1 MNNFDHS
8 RLTDS
13 DVSPCKIRKLSKSLS
28 KKQAVTDL
36 FSSFVKTHHF
46 RPNIDAQRVHK
57 IIVVKLVER
66 LESKD
71 ARDRKFMQ
79 GILRRIYLKC
89 IDLRPFIRSQYNDVF
104 FRFIFEEND
113 FLCIAG
119 ILDTYYDI
127 IMGFTQPVETEH
139 EQLLFKIL
147 LPLHKPPSL
156 PKYFN
161 QLIKCVIALLI
172 QNPSFIEKYV
182 KGLLRIWPKTSITK
196 VTLFL
201 TEIGRILL
209 IKDEQ
214 EVKKVLPMVFNH
226 MSKCL
231 CNESTKV
238 SEYTLLLWQNYRIL
252 EVIDRNHELIIPIVY
267 PHLLRILIRHLGTS
281 MQSLVS
287 IVLGYLLKMNNALF
301 RSLTSMCMCGKEP
314 MNAKSS
320 ILLEHII

>member
-13 DVSPCKIRKLSKSLS
+13 DVSPCKIRKLSNSLS
-28 KKQAVTDL
+28 KKQAVTEL
-36 FSSFVKTHHF
+36 FSSFVKTHNF
-46 RPNIDAQRVHK
+46 CPNLDVQRIHK

-71 ARDRKFMQ
+71 ANDRKFMQ

-89 IDLRPFIRSQYNDVF
+89 INLRPFIRSQYNDVF
-104 FRFIFEEND
+104 FRFIFEKND
-113 FLCIAG
+113 FLCIAE

-156 PKYFN
+156 PEYFN

-172 QNPSFIEKYV
+172 QNPSFIEKYL

-196 VTLFL
+196 VTFFL
-201 TEIGRILL
+201 NEIGRILL

-226 MSKCL
+226 ISKCL
-231 CNESTKV
+231 CNESTKI
-238 SEYTLLLWQNYRIL
+238 SEYTLRLWENYKVL
-252 EVIDRNHELIIPIVY
+252 KVIDRNHELIIPIVC
-267 PHLLRILIRHLGTS
+267 PHLLRILIRHLGTP
-281 MQSLVS
+281 MQSHVS
-287 IVLGYLLKMNNALF
+287 IVLCYLLKMNNTLF
-301 RSLTSMCMCGKEP
+301 RRMTSMCMCVKEP
-314 MNAKSS
+314 KNAKSS